1 MASRRLP
8 IPDPTPTPIVAE
20 PEPWTEARLAGLVP
34 YELEAQEFKGS
45 GFVVV
50 AANGKVR
57 ADFVDSLSKQVSAF
71 VNAGGGCLFLGVDDQ
86 GQVDGGLPVDLRA
99 NGTRE
104 WFEDVLP
111 GIVDP
116 PLRSFDVHEV
126 RRESDQ
132 SPIEEGKAVYVIEL
146 PDSEDA
152 PHQARDRR
160 YYLRIAG
167 KSRPMSHRHVLDILQ
182 RRRDPEVAVI
192 GVDPYGRPEVI
203 PDPRGDALLLRLRA
217 RVINRG
223 RSLAQHVGL
232 ELTLPRFAVNSACR
246 KRTLEREGAASL
258 QQSPGE
264 VTYFF
269 YSETPLFPDQERVL
283 ATVWIAIHGHNRS
296 HYEAERVQLRLR
308 VYADHAPP
316 RESEVNL
323 AAYSAVQRGLRKV
336 KPCR

>member
-1 MASRRLP
+1 MASSRRLP
-8 IPDPTPTPIVAE
+8 VPDPEPTPRVVE
-20 PEPWTEARLAGLVP
+20 PEPWTEARLGSLVP

-45 GFVVV
+45 AWTFMPST
-50 AANGKVR
+50 GKVR
-57 ADFVDSLSKQVSAF
+57 ADFVDKLSKQISAF
-71 VNAGGGCLFLGVDDQ
+71 SNAGGGCLFLGIDDA
-86 GQVDGGLPVDLRA
+86 GKIDGGVPTALRA

-104 WFEDVLP
+104 WFEDILP

-126 RRESDQ
+126 SPESPQ
-132 SPIEEGKAVYVIEL
+132 SPIKPGHAVYVLEL

-182 RRRDPEVAVI
+182 RRRDPEVAVLAI
-192 GVDPYGRPEVI
+192 APYGRPDEVQ
-203 PDPRGDALLLRLRA
+203 DPRGPSVLLRLRA
-217 RVINRG
+217 RIENRG

-232 ELTLPRFAVNSACR
+232 ELTLPRFAVNTICR
-246 KRTLEREGAASL
+246 KRTLEGGAASL

-269 YSETPLFPDQERVL
+269 YSQTPLFPRQERVL
-283 ATVWIAIHGHNRS
+283 GTVWIAIHGQNRS
-296 HYEAERVQLRLR
+296 HYQQGRVSLRFR
-308 VYADHAPP
+308 VFADHAPP
-316 RESEVNL
+316 REGEVNV
-323 AAYSAVQRGLRKV
+323 AAYSAVRRGLSLTEGSS
-336 KPCR
+336 